1 MNPRAM
7 GKVYVGESR
16 ISGKGIFAARPI
28 KKGEIAFIAKG
39 KLIRFVIRSPQDS
52 RIGPRRIGIGRHR
65 WLDPFRHNP
74 LYFINH
80 SCDSNTGI
88 KGRVMFVAVK
98 DIKQGEEVTFD
109 YSIQDE
115 DTFWKMTC
123 RCGQRD
129 CRGIIRSIQFMPDE
143 TIAKYLPYVP
153 TYFKR
158 VYLRHKGM
166 THRRLIETERL
177 RGDAGVL
184 HRVAPEAPDTCR
196 WSV

>member
-1 MNPRAM
+1 MNTRAV

-16 ISGKGIFAARPI
+16 ISGKGIFAARCI
-28 KKGEIAFIAKG
+28 QKGERVFIAKG
-39 KLIRFVIRSPQDS
+39 KLIRFVIRSSQDS

-80 SCDSNTGI
+80 SCDANTGI
-88 KGRVMFVAVK
+88 KGRVTFVAVK
-98 DIKQGEEVTFD
+98 DIKQDEEVTFD

-123 RCGQRD
+123 RCGQKD
-129 CRGIIRSIQFMPDE
+129 CRGIIRSIQSMPYE
-143 TIAKYLPYVP
+143 AFAKYLPYVP

-158 VYLRHKGM
+158 VYLRHKGVA
-166 THRRLIETERL
+166 HRRLSVKEPP
-177 RGDAGVL
+177 RGYVGVL
-184 HRVAPEAPDTCR
+184 RRVALEADDVCR